1 MNNIQINKI
10 KEYEKSTNIRKISF
24 ISLFL
29 CLAIVLPLGFYI
41 LTINEAL
48 PFKNVDSESFD
59 SRMKDSFLFAFIL
72 FGCLLLLIGPFVFI
86 INNMFKRYL
95 KFIRTLNVDDAEKL
109 LSLNEKENFIY
120 KYMPSYI
127 VKENTITF
135 FTMFHQNTINFNDI
149 ISIEVRQIFHKGYKA
164 FVVIKTLNNKYSYT
178 LSGNSFKVRNLITE
192 ALTANPKIINNENWN
207 Y

>member
-1 MNNIQINKI
+1 MNEIQMNKI
-10 KEYEKSTNIRKISF
+10 KEYEKHTKIRRAIF
-24 ISLFL
+24 IIFLISL
-29 CLAIVLPLGFYI
+29 AVIIPLVFYI
-41 LTINEAL
+41 FTLNETL
-48 PFKNVDSESFD
+48 SFKNLDEESYS
-59 SRMKDSFLFAFIL
+59 SRMNDSIL
-72 FGCLLLLIGPFVFI
+72 YAIIMFGCLLLLIGPFVFV

-109 LSLNEKENFIY
+109 FSLNEKENFIY
-120 KYMPSYI
+120 KYIPSYI

-135 FTMFHQNTINFNDI
+135 FTMFHQNTMNFNDI
-149 ISIEVRQIFHKGYKA
+149 TSIEVRQIFHKGYKA
-164 FVVIKTLNNKYSYT
+164 FAVIKTLNNKYSYT